1 MERSR
6 SAVKQRSGAE
16 KLYDLDSV
24 MNTGYPE
31 NPASKRRPAS
41 GKRSPSERNSGESRE
56 RRNSK
61 NTRTAKAARTKGER
75 RLSQPKVKHK
85 PFEKGKGIDVPFLV
99 IVLILLTVG
108 IVMMFSASYPVGFY
122 EDGDS
127 YYYLKRQLVFAAIG
141 LVIMFFVSY
150 VNVNFFNKT
159 WVAVLLLVIS
169 YGGLGLALI
178 SPTETGVRR
187 WIPLGPLTI
196 QASEVTKLV
205 MIFFFAYFCTKLG
218 EDINSIL
225 KGVLPSVA
233 ILGTTCVLLYLEPHY
248 SGIVITVLL
257 VAIML
262 FIGGLAIRW
271 FAISGG
277 LVFAA
282 VAGLWVTGNLSYA
295 MDRLH
300 GWGKALDYTVE
311 GDAIW
316 DIWQTRNS
324 LYAIGSGGFGG
335 LGLTQSRQKYLY
347 LPEPQNDF
355 VFAIVCEELGFIGAT
370 LILVVFALLVWRG
383 IKISMRSPGVFSKLL
398 GVGITAQVGLQVILN
413 IFVITDW
420 LPNTGI
426 SLPFFSSGGSSLI
439 MMLAQMGLVLA
450 ISRSSN
456 LEKS

>member
-1 MERSR
+1 MEKTRSTGR
-6 SAVKQRSGAE
+6 QHTGAE
-16 KLYDLDSV
+16 RLYDFDAV
-24 MNTGYPE
+24 MNTEYSG
-31 NPASKRRPAS
+31 NPALGRN
-41 GKRSPSERNSGESRE
+41 PSRTGGDSEKKRE
-56 RRNSK
+56 RRKAK
-61 NTRTAKAARTKGER
+61 NVRKRDGRSKGER
-75 RLSQPKVKHK
+75 LAQPKVKHK
-85 PFEKGKGIDVPFLV
+85 PFAKGKGIDIPFLV

-122 EDGDS
+122 EEGDS
-127 YYYLKRQLVFAAIG
+127 YYYLKRQLLFAAIG

-159 WVAVLLLVIS
+159 WVALILLAAS

-178 SPTETGVRR
+178 SPSTTNVHR

-218 EDINSIL
+218 DDINSIR
-225 KGVLPSVA
+225 KGILPSVL
-233 ILGTTCVLLYLEPHY
+233 ILGTTCALLYLEPHY

-262 FIGGLAIRW
+262 FIGGLAIKW
-271 FAISGG
+271 FAIAGG
-277 LVFAA
+277 FVAAA
-282 VAGLWVTGNLSYA
+282 VAGLWITGNLSYA

-311 GDAIW
+311 GDALW
-316 DIWQTRNS
+316 TIWQTRNS

-383 IKISMRSPGVFSKLL
+383 IKISMRSPGIFSKLL

-439 MMLAQMGLVLA
+439 MMMVQMGLVLA